1 MKLKELLIEVDIPK
15 GTKSAQ
21 SGKLNKAADVKEL
34 LVIVSRVKNGIED
47 AATDAGNI
55 AKTKFKVK
63 VTADLKKLADAASVA
78 LKANDEN
85 GGKDE
90 FFKAWGS
97 AADALIDAVAK
108 KYGSKLNR
116 PAALAFVKAMMD

>member
-1 MKLKELLIEVDIPK
+1 MKELLIEVDIPK

-21 SGKLNKAADVKEL
+21 NGKLNKAADVKEL
-34 LVIVSRVKNGIED
+34 LVIVSRVKNGIVD

-55 AKTKFKVK
+55 AKTKFKTK
-63 VTADLKKLADAASVA
+63 VTAELKKLADAADAA

-97 AADALIDAVAK
+97 AADSLIDAVAK

>member
-1 MKLKELLIEVDIPK
+1 MKLKELLNEVEIPK

-34 LVIVSRVKNGIED
+34 LAIAARVKNGTED
-47 AATDAGNI
+47 AARDAGNI
-55 AKTKFKVK
+55 AKTKFKTK
-63 VTADLKKLADAASVA
+63 VTADLKKLADAADAA

-90 FFKAWGS
+90 FFKAWGT
-97 AADALIDAVAK
+97 AADALGDALAK
-108 KYGSKLNR
+108 KFGSRLNR